1 MNKVERDLQSELRE
15 TTLANN
21 LVWLA
26 SFGCEIVR
34 SADII
39 EVTHADIPEYNAQMI
54 VGWTT
59 DTSARLESLLNS
71 SDHKTNFYVDEPF
84 VNDAGALLLS
94 HGLQPAFSSRVKFS
108 QLKSKA
114 KAPAGYSLRR
124 AETTELEPWCDLYAA
139 GFGRKQ
145 LQALDRKRWQR
156 AFASP
161 AISHWFFVA
170 QDQQI
175 GVMQTCS
182 TDDVVGI
189 YSVTFL
195 TEYRGTK
202 RIIAVAKA
210 LRAALWEQGAR
221 TIYFERVR
229 RRVWQPSA
237 SSPMFR
243 QFKTLRKFLV
253 YRKSEL

>member
-1 MNKVERDLQSELRE
+1 MKEVERDLQSELRE
-15 TTLANN
+15 KTLANN

-34 SADII
+34 SPGII

-54 VGWTT
+54 VGWNAET
-59 DTSARLESLLNS
+59 AERLESLLNDS
-71 SDHKTNFYVDEPF
+71 EEVLNVYVDEPF
-84 VNDAGALLLS
+84 LNDAGVLLS
-94 HGLQPAFSSRVKFS
+94 HHGLQPAFSSRVKFS
-108 QLKSKA
+108 QLKGKG
-114 KAPAGYSLRR
+114 KPPAGYKLRR
-124 AETTELEPWCDLYAA
+124 AQTDEIQPWCELYAA

-145 LQALDRKRWQR
+145 FQTLDRKRWQR
-156 AFASP
+156 AFANP
-161 AISHWFFVA
+161 AVSHWFFVA
-170 QDQQI
+170 QDQEI

-195 TEYRGTK
+195 PESRGTK
-202 RIIAVAKA
+202 RIIAVAKT
-210 LRAALWEQGAR
+210 LRAVLWEQGAR

-229 RRVWQPSA
+229 RRVWKPSVT
-237 SSPMFR
+237 SPMFR

-253 YRKSEL
+253 YRKSET